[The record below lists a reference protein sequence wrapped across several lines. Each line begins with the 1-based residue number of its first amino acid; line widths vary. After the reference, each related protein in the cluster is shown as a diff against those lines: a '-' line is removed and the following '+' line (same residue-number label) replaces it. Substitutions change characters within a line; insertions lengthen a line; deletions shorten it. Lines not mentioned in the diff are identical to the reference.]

1 MLTDKQ
7 LKMLKASNKVYK
19 ITDQQGLY
27 AAVLRSGNIS
37 FRYDYR
43 LHGRRET
50 LVIGQYDADLGAKHQ
65 RELDQLHF
73 GMPLSLAEARLL
85 LTRARRSLEQG
96 ESPSRSK
103 VEKRIEASE
112 ALTFGKWAEKY
123 FAEARLADS
132 TRAMRR
138 SVYVRNLAT
147 EFGRLMLEE
156 ITPVRLMA
164 RCENIKER
172 GAAASAVLAREIVLQ
187 VYRFIQARGLKIA
200 NPAEAIRPSAIAT
213 FKARDRALSPAE
225 IHTFFNALDEVTSAP
240 TLRLAVKFLLLT
252 MVRKSE
258 LIQAKWDEIDFE
270 TRIWTIPKARMK
282 AGRPHN
288 IYLSQQAMDILMTLK
303 AFRAGS
309 SYLLPGRHERDS
321 PLSSSALNRVLMA
334 GRDVV
339 EKRGEGID
347 PFTVHDLR
355 RTASTLLHEAGY
367 NTDWI
372 EKCLAHEQK
381 GVRAVYNKAEY
392 AQQRRGMLQ
401 DWADMVESWIHNG
414 PCPVYLGAAPGVSK
428 ASGLIGSPGQV
439 SLPNALVAHP
449 LLNGRPREGISS
461 RSTGLTAGS
470 N

>member
-19 ITDQQGLY
+19 IADQQGLY

-50 LVIGQYDADLGAKHQ
+50 LVIGQYDSDVGAKQQ

-96 ESPSRSK
+96 ESPSRAK
-103 VEKRIEASE
+103 VERRIEANE
-112 ALTFGKWAEKY
+112 ALTFGNWAEKY
-123 FAEARLADS
+123 FAEAGLADS

-138 SVYVRNLAT
+138 SVYDRNLAT

-164 RCENIKER
+164 RCEKVKER

-213 FKARDRALSPAE
+213 FKARDRALSPTE
-225 IHTFFNALDEVTSAP
+225 IHTFFNALDEVTSAAS
-240 TLRLAVKFLLLT
+240 LRLAVKFLLLT

-258 LIQAKWDEIDFE
+258 FIQAKWEEIDFE
-270 TRIWTIPKARMK
+270 TGIWTIPKARMK
-282 AGRPHN
+282 AERPHN
-288 IYLSQQAMDILMTLK
+288 IYLSQQATDILMTLK
-303 AFRAGS
+303 ACCAGS
-309 SYLLPGRHERDS
+309 AYL
-321 PLSSSALNRVLMA
+321 
-334 GRDVV
+334 
-339 EKRGEGID
+339 
-347 PFTVHDLR
+347 
-355 RTASTLLHEAGY
+355 
-367 NTDWI
+367 
-372 EKCLAHEQK
+372 
-381 GVRAVYNKAEY
+381 
-392 AQQRRGMLQ
+392 
-401 DWADMVESWIHNG
+401 
-414 PCPVYLGAAPGVSK
+414 
-428 ASGLIGSPGQV
+428 
-439 SLPNALVAHP
+439 
-449 LLNGRPREGISS
+449 RP
-461 RSTGLTAGS
+461 
-470 N
+470 